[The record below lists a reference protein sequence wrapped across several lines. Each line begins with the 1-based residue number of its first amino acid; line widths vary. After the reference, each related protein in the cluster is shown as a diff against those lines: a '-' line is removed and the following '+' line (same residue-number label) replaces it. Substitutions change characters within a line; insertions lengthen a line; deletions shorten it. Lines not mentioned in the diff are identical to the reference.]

1 MTAIQLTYEGSHVR
15 FAKQYRNLEK
25 APQEDIRIILKE
37 LAFISKEVAKFWD
50 GAEE

>member
-1 MTAIQLTYEGSHVR
+1 MTSIQLTYEGSHVR

-37 LAFISKEVAKFWD
+37 LVFMYNEVAKFWD
-50 GAEE
+50 GANE